1 MHWWSTL
8 HYLEQ
13 IGRKIQIL
21 ISTLLDVKSNKGT
34 FLDLID
40 LYRPFKLLIFQKIK
54 KNLVK
59 ILDFKNKNKLLQ
71 KEFGPI
77 VANFA

>member
-1 MHWWSTL
+1 MAPC
-8 HYLEQ
+8 
-13 IGRKIQIL
+13 
-21 ISTLLDVKSNKGT
+21 LLDVENDTDT

-40 LYRPFKLLIFQKIK
+40 LYWPFKLLIFQKIK